1 MLSVKLTGLTLDNRY
16 YYQVMVTNTAGSTTS
31 TAPPATFITS
41 GLRMFSTMC
50 IHVYYNY
57 VIKIT
62 GSLPGEPVT
71 FYTF

>member
-1 MLSVKLTGLTLDNRY
+1 MLSVELTGLTRDTLY

-31 TAPPATFITS
+31 TAPPATFIIYI
-41 GLRMFSTMC
+41 LRMFSTMC
-50 IHVYYNY
+50 IHVSYNY